1 MSSAP
6 TSFPPVNEWAG
17 SRVVSNKQ
25 PVKSTV
31 VADGFNNG
39 TAHYRN
45 YPAFR
50 AHRYRSSLDQSRRLL
65 RGPRLTDLGQNI
77 GRQDTNRFRFS
88 AHSEHSLTA
97 FQSRFVL
104 FPKID

>member
-6 TSFPPVNEWAG
+6 TFLPPVNEWAV

-25 PVKSTV
+25 AVRSTV

-39 TAHYRN
+39 AAIITI

-50 AHRYRSSLDQSRRLL
+50 AHRYRSSLDQGRRLL
-65 RGPRLTDLGQNI
+65 EGPRLIDLGQNI
-77 GRQDTNRFRFS
+77 GRQDTDRFPLQR
-88 AHSEHSLTA
+88 L
-97 FQSRFVL
+97 
-104 FPKID
+104 